1 MSRRR
6 GRATAV
12 TVSRRVTGT
21 KGERSDR
28 YNYREM
34 FRKQDSPMKP
44 FHLPLVAVFYP
55 DFSLGNGQSAGE
67 SM

>member
-12 TVSRRVTGT
+12 TVSRRFTGT
-21 KGERSDR
+21 KGERHDR

-34 FRKQDSPMKP
+34 FRKTGLTNETIPPS
-44 FHLPLVAVFYP
+44 FGCGIL
-55 DFSLGNGQSAGE
+55 S
-67 SM
+67 